1 MTPVVA
7 PHDGDRI
14 GLSVT
19 GGIAH
24 FPGLATERIVPL
36 DRLDRNRVDA
46 LLAAAD
52 EASFF
57 TRIGPDEVPARPD
70 VRTWHIRLCHE
81 GRSRL
86 LAFPEPLAE
95 PALLRLV
102 RVVRD
107 CCSAG
112 RATSVEEDRDGIDP
126 NIPARR
132 HILDALDMPGA
143 GEIEI
148 DLDRPVSHPRA
159 ATFD

>member
-1 MTPVVA
+1 MA
-7 PHDGDRI
+7 SCYGDGI

-19 GGIAH
+19 DGIAH
-24 FPGLATERIVPL
+24 FPGFGKERIVPL
-36 DRLDRNRVDA
+36 DTLDRDRVDA

-57 TRIGPDEVPARPD
+57 TRIGSDDAPVRPD
-70 VRTWHIRLCHE
+70 ARTWHIRLCYE

-86 LAFPEPLAE
+86 LAFPEPLVE
-95 PALLRLV
+95 PALLALV

-107 CCSAG
+107 CCFA
-112 RATSVEEDRDGIDP
+112 RRTMSVEEDRGVIDP
-126 NIPARR
+126 DIPARR